1 MRKDNEKDQAFI
13 EEVKQKLDW
22 YINDAPAD
30 EYDEKAVA
38 SLEYLLETLE
48 PTDDFKVD
56 EEKAWVEFKKYVS
69 ERQIHNEKKGENP
82 PTTTTQQKGPAF
94 LFRHKGLVAAA
105 ILVLLLAVSI
115 STSSEAVRDNG
126 FFHWIKEMT
135 GGRKM
140 ITVPEDLDA
149 MTEQEQTDI
158 YTNRESIPDE
168 WKEWSEK
175 EKDVMDGE
183 DVEWSYIEVTESRDK
198 IYVRSHYQHQDN
210 HIIMGVLEYANGSIL
225 DVETFDRFDR
235 YETWNIEG
243 KEFGVGCI
251 QEEKRTLYYIEFFGE
266 NYKYYVVGPEETL
279 EIIKKLVV
287 EYRYVIQEIINF

>member
-13 EEVKQKLDW
+13 QEVKQKLDW

-82 PTTTTQQKGPAF
+82 PTTTTQQKRPAF

-135 GGRKM
+135 GGREM
-140 ITVPEDLDA
+140 ITVPDSLDEV
-149 MTEQEQTDI
+149 TELAEPIKLYSRDDMA
-158 YTNRESIPDE
+158 NE
-168 WKEWSEK
+168 WKEWSEIEQK
-175 EKDVMDGE
+175 VMKE
-183 DVEWSYIEVTESRDK
+183 DVYEWKYTEVSESFGRVIVQSHYDYQQSRIVIGVTE
-198 IYVRSHYQHQDN
+198 Y
-210 HIIMGVLEYANGSIL
+210 L
-225 DVETFDRFDR
+225 DEKMRAVERFDRFDDYEVLIIDGNEYEVGSTYEEGGKIYSISFFNQNRR
-235 YETWNIEG
+235 YFIIAAETIIERA
-243 KEFGVGCI
+243 KETATTYKKVL
-251 QEEKRTLYYIEFFGE
+251 EK
-266 NYKYYVVGPEETL
+266 NK
-279 EIIKKLVV
+279 
-287 EYRYVIQEIINF
+287 